1 MFCDPDMLEPVLS
14 FLSSKDLP
22 NLGVDGIK
30 SAIDAAF
37 NDISMPH
44 LANKIVFHVSDVA
57 SVNSSIKK
65 GPTIKYQE
73 TGVPWIVFV
82 WWLFH
87 RVELTIKDV

>member
-30 SAIDAAF
+30 SATDAAF
-37 NDISMPH
+37 NDISMPQ

-65 GPTIKYQE
+65 GQE

>member
-22 NLGVDGIK
+22 SLGVDGIK

-37 NDISMPH
+37 NDISMPQ

-73 TGVPWIVFV
+73 TGVPRIVFV